1 MEVWEMDEQQ
11 KQQRIEELSLAIDNL
26 LNAKRHTQSAMN
38 DIMDICEAEDL
49 IGYYEQDLT
58 EIDHIL
64 DKLNSELEEIIE
76 YEPYDEYNE
85 RQREYRKM
93 QGF

>member
-26 LNAKRHTQSAMN
+26 LSAKKFTQNAMN
-38 DIMDICEAEDL
+38 DVMEVYEAEDL
-49 IGYYEQDLT
+49 IGYYEEDLR
-58 EIDHIL
+58 ELERII